1 MCSDN
6 PICFSGFPDSI
17 KMTSAENF
25 DNILG
30 GSLKDAATNS
40 QIEESFQ
47 EINTIVNKIEEEHI
61 ETVLY
66 YCDQLLEMNP
76 KDIMTLYS
84 KGKVLFRKEYYSQAI
99 SVLKEALTLVQDS
112 QMLQHDLD
120 LAMKGLVDQQESQ
133 GDGKNKAPSNNTLQR
148 KISISWK
155 WLIGGV
161 AVALGGA
168 AATARLS
175 KWK

>member
-1 MCSDN
+1 
-6 PICFSGFPDSI
+6 
-17 KMTSAENF
+17 MTSAESF
-25 DNILG
+25 DNMLG
-30 GSLKDAATNS
+30 GSLKDGATNS
-40 QIEESFQ
+40 QIEESFH

-66 YCDQLLEMNP
+66 YCDQLLEINP

-84 KGKVLFRKEYYSQAI
+84 KGK
-99 SVLKEALTLVQDS
+99 
-112 QMLQHDLD
+112 MLQHDID
-120 LAMKGLVDQQESQ
+120 LAMKGLMDQHKSQ
-133 GDGKNKAPSNNTLQR
+133 GERKNKAPSNNTLQK

-161 AVALGGA
+161 AVVLGGV

>member
-1 MCSDN
+1 
-6 PICFSGFPDSI
+6 
-17 KMTSAENF
+17 MTSAESF
-25 DNILG
+25 DNMLG
-30 GSLKDAATNS
+30 GSLKDGATNS
-40 QIEESFQ
+40 QIEESFH

-66 YCDQLLEMNP
+66 YCDQLLEINP

-84 KGKVLFRKEYYSQAI
+84 KGKVLFRKEYYTQAI
-99 SVLKEALTLVQDS
+99 TVLKEALTLIPDS
-112 QMLQHDLD
+112 QMLQHDID
-120 LAMKGLVDQQESQ
+120 LAMKGLMDQHKSQ
-133 GDGKNKAPSNNTLQR
+133 GERKNKAPSNNTLQK

-161 AVALGGA
+161 AVVLGGV

>member
-1 MCSDN
+1 
-6 PICFSGFPDSI
+6 
-17 KMTSAENF
+17 MTSAESF
-25 DNILG
+25 DNMLG
-30 GSLKDAATNS
+30 GSLKDGATNS
-40 QIEESFQ
+40 QIEESFH

-66 YCDQLLEMNP
+66 YCDQLLEINP

-84 KGKVLFRKEYYSQAI
+84 KGKVLFRKEYYTQAI
-99 SVLKEALTLVQDS
+99 TVLKEALTLIPDS
-112 QMLQHDLD
+112 Q
-120 LAMKGLVDQQESQ
+120 
-133 GDGKNKAPSNNTLQR
+133 
-148 KISISWK
+148 SISWK

-161 AVALGGA
+161 AVVLGGV